1 MISTEVTL
9 PYILIDGTKSIMLG
23 DDGKSSI
30 HHLETALKKE
40 IGNYHK
46 KAISIGGTENVKH
59 KQSYKSTKERLKGIR

>member
-9 PYILIDGTKSIMLG
+9 PYILIDGTKNIMLG

-30 HHLETALKKE
+30 QHLETALKKE

-46 KAISIGGTENVKH
+46 KK
-59 KQSYKSTKERLKGIR
+59 